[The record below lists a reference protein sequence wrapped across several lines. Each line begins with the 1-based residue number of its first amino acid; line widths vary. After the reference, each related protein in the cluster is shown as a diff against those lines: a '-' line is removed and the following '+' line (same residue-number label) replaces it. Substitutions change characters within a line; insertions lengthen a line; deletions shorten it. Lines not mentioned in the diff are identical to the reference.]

1 MPQRHGLGNQEVLG
15 NQTEIDQSNP
25 TMNWNNLYAKRT
37 RWMTRSAIRE
47 VLKVTAQRE
56 IISFAGGL
64 PAADLFPLDRVS
76 EAATRVLKTIGP
88 SALQYSQTE
97 GIGGLRDWIA
107 GKFNV
112 QRENVLITSGS
123 QQALDLIGRVI
134 LDEGDRA
141 IVESPT
147 YLALLS
153 AWRPLGVEFIPAPA
167 DADGMQVDQLEA
179 LLQPQ
184 RPKCIYLTPNFQNPQ
199 GTTLTQER
207 RIALLEFARKH
218 SIAIVEDNPYSELR
232 YRGAS
237 LPHLIDLDAD
247 AQATN
252 DGVVIHV
259 GTFSKVLMP
268 GLRIGWVVAASPLID
283 KLVLAKQA
291 ADLHTSTFNQHVA
304 LELATNG
311 CMDELI
317 PRLRQAYRERLEA
330 MLAALEA
337 HFPRGASWMRPD
349 GGIFLL
355 ATLPKSV
362 NTTELLPPAL
372 EQNVAFVPGEEF
384 HLNGEGR
391 NTLRLNF
398 SNPTPGKINAGIE
411 RLAEVVKRACSA

>member
-1 MPQRHGLGNQEVLG
+1 
-15 NQTEIDQSNP
+15 
-25 TMNWNNLYAKRT
+25 MNWNNLYAKRT
-37 RWMTRSAIRE
+37 RWMSRSAIRE

-123 QQALDLIGRVI
+123 QQALDLIGRVL

-153 AWRPLGVEFIPAPA
+153 AWRPLGVEFVPALS
-167 DADGMQVDQLEA
+167 DADGMQVNQLEA
-179 LLQPQ
+179 LLQRH

-218 SIAIVEDNPYSELR
+218 NVAIVEDNPYSELR

-237 LPHLIDLDAD
+237 LPHLFDLDAD
-247 AQATN
+247 AQAAN

-330 MLAALEA
+330 MLAALEE
-337 HFPRGASWMRPD
+337 HFPRGVSWTRPD

-398 SNPTPGKINAGIE
+398 SNPTPGKINAGIT
-411 RLAEVVKRACSA
+411 RLAEVVKRACSAAEALSRLAEP

>member
-1 MPQRHGLGNQEVLG
+1 
-15 NQTEIDQSNP
+15 
-25 TMNWNNLYAKRT
+25 MNWNNLYAKRT
-37 RWMTRSAIRE
+37 RWMSRSAIRE

-97 GIGGLRDWIA
+97 GIGGLRAWIA
-107 GKFNV
+107 GKFHV

-134 LDEGDRA
+134 FDEGDRA
-141 IVESPT
+141 MVESPT

-153 AWRPLGVEFIPAPA
+153 AWRPLGVEFVPAPS

-179 LLQPQ
+179 LLQQ
-184 RPKCIYLTPNFQNPQ
+184 QKPKCIYLTPNFQNPQ
-199 GTTLTQER
+199 GTTLPQDR

-237 LPHLIDLDAD
+237 LPHLFDLEAG
-247 AQATN
+247 AHAAN

-291 ADLHTSTFNQHVA
+291 ADLHTSAFNQHIA

-330 MLAALEA
+330 MLAALEK
-337 HFPRGASWMRPD
+337 HFPRGASWTSPD

-355 ATLPKSV
+355 ATLPRSV
-362 NTTELLPPAL
+362 NTTELLPAAL

-398 SNPTPGKINAGIE
+398 SNATPEKINAGIA
-411 RLAEVVKRACSA
+411 RLAEVFKQACCSAEALSRRDIRK